1 MNKIHIFYIYYSMKL
16 YYNILKGKIQ
26 LQERYPME
34 NHLNL
39 YHIFYTV
46 AKCKNISGAAKELFI
61 SQPAISKAI
70 AKLEQNLETTLFL
83 RSSRGVTLTD
93 EGELLFHQVENA
105 FLSIKQGEEQIRKM
119 NELGIGKLSI
129 GVSTILCK
137 HILLPYLQGFI
148 KEYPHIQISIH
159 CQPTYQVIESLEQG
173 IVDIGLIGETSRVG
187 KLSFLP
193 ACEIED
199 IFVTTNS
206 YLLNL
211 QKRGTLPKK
220 ATTLQYLSVSTLML
234 LDKGNITRQHVD
246 KYLAAQSIES
256 DQLIEAT
263 TMDLLIEFAKINL
276 GIACVIGNFVQKDL
290 ADGSLIQLPLRSPI
304 PKRSIGFA
312 YYSGSAANSALQ
324 KFLDY
329 LKR

>member
-1 MNKIHIFYIYYSMKL
+1 
-16 YYNILKGKIQ
+16 
-26 LQERYPME
+26 ME

-46 AKCKNISGAAKELFI
+46 ARCRNISGAARELYI

-70 AKLEQNLETTLFL
+70 AKLERNLDTTLFL
-83 RSSRGVTLTD
+83 RSSRGVSLTD
-93 EGELLFHQVENA
+93 EGELLYRQVENA
-105 FLSIKQGEEQIRKM
+105 LHAIQQGEDQIRKI

-148 KEYPHIQISIH
+148 QENPHIQIAIH
-159 CQPTYQVIESLEQG
+159 CQPTFQVIESLEQG
-173 IVDIGLIGETSRVG
+173 IVDIGLIGETCRAVRTEY
-187 KLSFLP
+187 FP

-199 IFVTTNS
+199 IFVTTPS
-206 YLLNL
+206 YLMNL

-220 ATTLQYLSVSTLML
+220 AATPQYIAASTLML
-234 LDKGNITRQHVD
+234 LDKGNITRQYVD
-246 KYLAAQSIES
+246 KYLAEQNIQS

-263 TMDLLIEFAKINL
+263 TMDLLIEFAKIDL
-276 GIACVIGNFVQKDL
+276 GIACVIGDFVRKDL
-290 ADGSLIQLPLRSPI
+290 EDGSLIKLPLKHPI

-312 YYSGSAANSALQ
+312 WFSHHTVNSALL

-329 LKR
+329 VQKDGVGQR

>member
-1 MNKIHIFYIYYSMKL
+1 
-16 YYNILKGKIQ
+16 
-26 LQERYPME
+26 ME

-46 AKCKNISGAAKELFI
+46 ARCHNISGAAKELYI

-70 AKLEQNLETTLFL
+70 ARLEQNLDTTLFL

-93 EGELLFHQVENA
+93 EGELLFKQVENA
-105 FLSIKQGEEQIRKM
+105 FHSIEQGEEQIKKI

-148 KEYPHIQISIH
+148 RENPHIQISIH
-159 CQPTYQVIESLEQG
+159 CQPTFQVIESLEQG

-187 KLSFLP
+187 KLEYFP

-199 IFVTTNS
+199 IFVTTPS
-206 YLLNL
+206 YLMNL
-211 QKRGTLPKK
+211 QKRGTLPRK
-220 ATTLQYLSVSTLML
+220 ATTLQYLAASTLML
-234 LDKGNITRQHVD
+234 LDKGNITRQYVD
-246 KYLAAQSIES
+246 RYLVEHHIQY

-263 TMDLLIEFAKINL
+263 TMDLLIEFAKIDL
-276 GIACVIGNFVQKDL
+276 GIACVIGDFVKKDL
-290 ADGSLIQLPLRSPI
+290 ENGSLMKLPLKNPI

-312 YYSGSAANSALQ
+312 YFNPQSAGSSLI
-324 KFLDY
+324 KFLNY
-329 LKR
+329 IQAS

>member
-1 MNKIHIFYIYYSMKL
+1 
-16 YYNILKGKIQ
+16 
-26 LQERYPME
+26 ME

-46 AKCKNISGAAKELFI
+46 ARCHNISGAAKELYI

-70 AKLEQNLETTLFL
+70 ARLEQNLDTTLFL

-93 EGELLFHQVENA
+93 EGELLFKQVENA
-105 FLSIKQGEEQIRKM
+105 FHSIEQGEEQIKKI

-148 KEYPHIQISIH
+148 RENPHIQISIH
-159 CQPTYQVIESLEQG
+159 CQPTFQVIESLEQG

-187 KLSFLP
+187 KLEYFP

-199 IFVTTNS
+199 IFVTTPS
-206 YLLNL
+206 YLMNL
-211 QKRGTLPKK
+211 QKRGTLPRK
-220 ATTLQYLSVSTLML
+220 ATTLQYLAASTLML
-234 LDKGNITRQHVD
+234 LDKGNITRQYVD
-246 KYLAAQSIES
+246 RYLVEHHIQY

-263 TMDLLIEFAKINL
+263 TMDLLIEFAKIDL
-276 GIACVIGNFVQKDL
+276 GIACVIGDFVKKDL
-290 ADGSLIQLPLRSPI
+290 ENGSLMKLPLKNPI

-312 YYSGSAANSALQ
+312 YFNPQSAGSSLI
-324 KFLDY
+324 KFLNY
-329 LKR
+329 IQTS

>member
-1 MNKIHIFYIYYSMKL
+1 
-16 YYNILKGKIQ
+16 
-26 LQERYPME
+26 ME

-46 AKCKNISGAAKELFI
+46 ARCHNISGAAKELYI

-70 AKLEQNLETTLFL
+70 AKLEQNLDTTLFL

-93 EGELLFHQVENA
+93 EGELLYRQVENA
-105 FLSIKQGEEQIRKM
+105 FHAIEQGEEQIKKI

-137 HILLPYLQGFI
+137 HILLPYLRGFI
-148 KEYPHIQISIH
+148 QENPHIQISIH
-159 CQPTYQVIESLEQG
+159 CQPTFQVIDSLEQG
-173 IVDIGLIGETSRVG
+173 VVDIGLIGETSRVG
-187 KLSFLP
+187 KLEYFP

-199 IFVTTNS
+199 IFVTTPS

-211 QKRGTLPKK
+211 QKRGTVPKK
-220 ATTLQYLSVSTLML
+220 ATTLQYIAASTLML
-234 LDKGNITRQHVD
+234 LDKGNITRQYVD
-246 KYLAAQSIES
+246 KYLVAQNIQS

-263 TMDLLIEFAKINL
+263 TMDLLIEFAKIDL
-276 GIACVIGNFVQKDL
+276 GIACVIGDFVKKDL
-290 ADGSLIQLPLRSPI
+290 ENGSLMKLPLKNPI

-312 YYSGSAANSALQ
+312 YLNNNTVGSSLL

-329 LKR
+329 LKSSRH

>member
-1 MNKIHIFYIYYSMKL
+1 
-16 YYNILKGKIQ
+16 
-26 LQERYPME
+26 ME

-46 AKCKNISGAAKELFI
+46 ARCHNISGAAKELYI

-70 AKLEQNLETTLFL
+70 ARLEQNLDTTLFL

-93 EGELLFHQVENA
+93 EGELLFKQVENA
-105 FLSIKQGEEQIRKM
+105 FHSIEQGEEQIKKI

-148 KEYPHIQISIH
+148 RENPHIQISIH
-159 CQPTYQVIESLEQG
+159 CQPTFQVIESLEQG

-187 KLSFLP
+187 KLAYFP

-199 IFVTTNS
+199 IFVTTPS
-206 YLLNL
+206 YLMNL
-211 QKRGTLPKK
+211 QKRGTLPRK
-220 ATTLQYLSVSTLML
+220 ATTLQYLAASTLML
-234 LDKGNITRQHVD
+234 LDKGNITRQYVD
-246 KYLAAQSIES
+246 RYLVEHHIQY

-263 TMDLLIEFAKINL
+263 TMDLLIEFAKIDL
-276 GIACVIGNFVQKDL
+276 GIACVIGNFVKKDL
-290 ADGSLIQLPLRSPI
+290 ENGSLMKLPLKNPI

-312 YYSGSAANSALQ
+312 YFNPQSAGSSLI
-324 KFLDY
+324 KFLNY
-329 LKR
+329 IQAS